1 QQQPVQG
8 QFPAH
13 NTTSAQ
19 VPVQYASP
27 QAQQGINSFG
37 PRIYS
42 YAYSVPNLYT
52 PQVSVLP
59 QAFHTMTP
67 QDHSW
72 KMDIGA
78 SSHLADNIG
87 FDKSKVECFNCHKMG
102 HFARECRAPRNQER
116 DWSYIANE
124 EDHALVADG
133 KTPTEFALMANN
145 ENKDMAFISSSK
157 NTSNEDGNTTC
168 VTTASTAFPTGS
180 VNVVTISQDTASAYI
195 ASQSNGFD
203 KSKVE
208 CFNCYKMDYFAREC
222 RAPRSQERGR
232 KESYRQGSKAEE
244 KISKALMAIDG
255 VGWDWSYMA
264 NKEDHALVADG
275 EAPTE
280 FVLMANTKSKKD
292 LSWTGLLEFMDDTVT
307 DYSRPSP
314 TVVSTLTEGW
324 KPKSLKNNSFAKI
337 QKLFDKAIKKVNTF
351 VDYRTEL
358 VVEGSKKDE
367 VTKDLE
373 VLWRLVKDRFV
384 KTKQVDYMDSFL
396 LHTLKIMFKHHVEDN
411 VWNNQQGLAKV
422 AVYEDRGDRLV
433 MAATTASSLKA
444 EQDSGNI
451 DKTQSKETPNEASS
465 PKTTLGGGL
474 TCQKAIGIQLLK
486 LGLRMCLNFP
496 MIHCSQKVLALEKTK
511 TTQALKITSLKRRV
525 KKLEKKQRSRT
536 HKLKRLYKVGL
547 IARMDS
553 SEDKQNLGEDASK
566 QRRIEAINA
575 DVDITLVNDQFDAD
589 MFDVNDLHGEEVFVE
604 KEVADKEVSVV
615 GEVNTASIATT
626 VSAAAT
632 ITIEEVTLA
641 KALVELKTSKPKVK
655 EVFIQEPS
663 ESITTTITI
672 SLKKSQDKGKAI
684 MVEEHV
690 KPKKKDQI
698 RLDEKAALELQAHKE
713 SRKKRNKTPTQAQQ
727 RKIMCTYLKNVE
739 GKKLKD
745 MKNKSFDSTQKMF
758 DRAFKRVNTFVDFR
772 TELVEGSLKR
782 AGARKIKE
790 AKVTTA
796 GTRIKTASESY
807 YFLYKEVTAAQ
818 VEVSAAQE
826 IQENT
831 KCLLL
836 LVEVKTARTKS

>member
-1 QQQPVQG
+1 
-8 QFPAH
+8 
-13 NTTSAQ
+13 
-19 VPVQYASP
+19 
-27 QAQQGINSFG
+27 
-37 PRIYS
+37 
-42 YAYSVPNLYT
+42 
-52 PQVSVLP
+52 
-59 QAFHTMTP
+59 
-67 QDHSW
+67 
-72 KMDIGA
+72 
-78 SSHLADNIG
+78 
-87 FDKSKVECFNCHKMG
+87 
-102 HFARECRAPRNQER
+102 
-116 DWSYIANE
+116 
-124 EDHALVADG
+124 
-133 KTPTEFALMANN
+133 
-145 ENKDMAFISSSK
+145 
-157 NTSNEDGNTTC
+157 
-168 VTTASTAFPTGS
+168 
-180 VNVVTISQDTASAYI
+180 
-195 ASQSNGFD
+195 
-203 KSKVE
+203 
-208 CFNCYKMDYFAREC
+208 
-222 RAPRSQERGR
+222 
-232 KESYRQGSKAEE
+232 
-244 KISKALMAIDG
+244 
-255 VGWDWSYMA
+255 
-264 NKEDHALVADG
+264 
-275 EAPTE
+275 
-280 FVLMANTKSKKD
+280 
-292 LSWTGLLEFMDDTVT
+292 
-307 DYSRPSP
+307 
-314 TVVSTLTEGW
+314 
-324 KPKSLKNNSFAKI
+324 
-337 QKLFDKAIKKVNTF
+337 
-351 VDYRTEL
+351 
-358 VVEGSKKDE
+358 
-367 VTKDLE
+367 
-373 VLWRLVKDRFV
+373 
-384 KTKQVDYMDSFL
+384 
-396 LHTLKIMFKHHVEDN
+396 
-411 VWNNQQGLAKV
+411 
-422 AVYEDRGDRLV
+422 

-698 RLDEKAALELQAHKE
+698 RLDEKAALELQAQELEQERSKKQKVDDEKEIVELKKLMKIISNEEEVAIDAIPLAVKSPKIVDWKIHK
-713 SRKKRNKTPTQAQQ
+713 
-727 RKIMCTYLKNVE
+727 E
-739 GKKLKD
+739 GKK
-745 MKNKSFDSTQKMF
+745 SYYQII
-758 DRAFKRVNTFVDFR
+758 RVNRQSKMYMVFNRMLKEFDTEDLEDLYSLVKAKYGSTRPVEDFD
-772 TELVEGSLKR
+772 LLLW
-782 AGARKIKE
+782 
-790 AKVTTA
+790 VTTA